1 MLTLENVGL
10 AIGSGP
16 DAKTLL
22 DDINLQVG
30 PGESLGLVGESG
42 SGKSMTL
49 RSILRTLPEGSTSSG
64 TVRYRDKYIAALSR
78 EDLRR
83 FRAAEVSMISQN
95 PMAALNPVLRV
106 ERFLIEG
113 IQAARPRTSTA
124 EARKTALSLLADVG
138 IHDPERCLRSYP
150 HQLSG
155 GMLQRVVIAGSVA
168 RGSSLLLAD
177 EPTTALDVTTQSDV
191 VAILNGART
200 DAGMAMI
207 FVTHDLDLAAAA
219 CQRIAVMKKGRIV
232 EAGPA
237 QTVLGSPQHE
247 YTQML
252 VASKPSLTHRASA
265 PAPVSG
271 SASVSGE
278 ETE

>member
-1 MLTLENVGL
+1 MLQLENVGL
-10 AIGSGP
+10 QMGTGP

-22 DDINLQVG
+22 QDINLHVG
-30 PGESLGLVGESG
+30 QGESVGLVGESG

-49 RSILRTLPEGSTSSG
+49 RSILRTLPEGGQTSG
-64 TVRYRDKYIAALSR
+64 TVRFNDAEIGRFSR
-78 EDLRR
+78 EELRR
-83 FRAAEVSMISQN
+83 FRASEVSMISQN

-106 ERFLIEG
+106 ERFLVEG
-113 IQAARPRTSTA
+113 IQAAQPRTSAAAARSTA
-124 EARKTALSLLADVG
+124 RGILADVG

-191 VAILNGART
+191 IAILNDARR

-219 CQRIAVMKKGRIV
+219 CERIAVMQRGRIV
-232 EAGPA
+232 ESGSAE
-237 QTVLGSPQHE
+237 QVLESPRHE

-252 VASKPSLTHRASA
+252 VASKPSLTHRAGY
-265 PAPVSG
+265 PADS
-271 SASVSGE
+271 SEADK
-278 ETE
+278 

>member
-10 AIGSGP
+10 AIGYGP
-16 DAKTLL
+16 DAKILL
-22 DDINLQVG
+22 EDINLQIG

-64 TVRYRDKYIAALSR
+64 TVRYRDKEITSVSR
-78 EDLRR
+78 EELRR

-113 IQAARPRTSTA
+113 IQAAKPKTSTA
-124 EARKTALSLLADVG
+124 EARKTALTLLADVG

-191 VAILNGART
+191 VAILNEARA

-237 QTVLGSPQHE
+237 QSVLGSPQHE
-247 YTQML
+247 YTKML
-252 VASKPSLTHRASA
+252 VASKPSLTRRASA
-265 PAPVSG
+265 PVPAED
-271 SASVSGE
+271 AE
-278 ETE
+278 